1 MSRGS
6 RSKDSSVAPSKRVVK
21 EIAGDKTVGA
31 WQDEWSEARGFPGYF
46 MRNVII
52 PVVAPRVSSEGLQ
65 DALIRYAAGDQEP
78 WRRMVMEGLIGY
90 RLGGRSM
97 GSMGLMNEDDLLI
110 IDQVLGSTHGM
121 ALLDDVAQS
130 ATYLN
135 SARNPAGMRAGRAA
149 LDERETM
156 PQVLCRGR

>member
-1 MSRGS
+1 
-6 RSKDSSVAPSKRVVK
+6 
-21 EIAGDKTVGA
+21 
-31 WQDEWSEARGFPGYF
+31 
-46 MRNVII
+46 
-52 PVVAPRVSSEGLQ
+52 
-65 DALIRYAAGDQEP
+65 
-78 WRRMVMEGLIGY
+78 MVMEGLIGY

-156 PQVLCRGR
+156 PPGVMPGQIDQEAAYRALNRAVNELNGKVKTYRKVSGWNRTPA